1 MAPRSQTW
9 RDVTRPAV
17 KQCCITTKPLGFHRD
32 IIGGGRGGDSQEIKT
47 CNAKGLEEEHS
58 NVVIHD
64 MED

>member
-1 MAPRSQTW
+1 M
-9 RDVTRPAV
+9 TRPAV